1 MKSHNEIKDIGREGR
16 CCFLS
21 LKLGLTTCFS
31 YVVFASPSERRD
43 FIMSFIYYSY
53 VICDSHERTVNMGK
67 EDFLLPYYLS
77 VIEAAKLD
85 MSA

>member
-1 MKSHNEIKDIGREGR
+1 MLFPVTE
-16 CCFLS
+16 
-21 LKLGLTTCFS
+21 TCFD
-31 YVVFASPSERRD
+31 YVLFLCCICFSIRKKR

>member
-1 MKSHNEIKDIGREGR
+1 
-16 CCFLS
+16 
-21 LKLGLTTCFS
+21 
-31 YVVFASPSERRD
+31 
-43 FIMSFIYYSY
+43 MSFIYYSY

-67 EDFLLPYYLS
+67 EDFVLPYYLS